1 MPLAAYTD
9 LCIDAVDAPVATR
22 FWAEVLGLDP
32 HLQADGD
39 GELRDQDG
47 HVIVRVNGVAESKT
61 VKNRV
66 HIDISAESVRQVI
79 DAGATVVEELPRWTV
94 LADPDG
100 QEFCVFVRDEP
111 ITQRLY
117 ELAWDCPQG
126 PEPSHAQAAWWQAV
140 VGGVVVDDERGFS
153 WLEQIPDAPFFSMD
167 FVGVPEPKTVKNRVH
182 IDVTTD
188 DVDALLSHGATLLQP
203 RGGELGW
210 DVLAD
215 PDGNEFCA
223 FTS

>member
-66 HIDISAESVRQVI
+66 HID
-79 DAGATVVEELPRWTV
+79 
-94 LADPDG
+94 
-100 QEFCVFVRDEP
+100 
-111 ITQRLY
+111 
-117 ELAWDCPQG
+117 
-126 PEPSHAQAAWWQAV
+126 
-140 VGGVVVDDERGFS
+140 
-153 WLEQIPDAPFFSMD
+153 
-167 FVGVPEPKTVKNRVH
+167 
-182 IDVTTD
+182 VTTD